1 MARLDMSFFSHILF
15 TMFLHKG

>member
-1 MARLDMSFFSHILF
+1 MSFFSHILF